1 MTINDF
7 ELEFGVNDFEFEIDT
22 STQTQVNEQVNEFQA
37 KTKQEEMEEELKKNI
52 DNLPKYA
59 TEALNA
65 LDEKE
70 KIDKAMDEKIEILS
84 EIRTPHE
91 KRNFIEERINEAK
104 SDENI
109 KEALNVL
116 DEKEKLDKDMDALQ
130 KRHEQEKE
138 NLKKEFENR
147 DNNQQTQDNDNAKE
161 KTEENS
167 KENINAKNSNQE
179 QQSTPKDEDYERALK
194 EIEDRHAKELEDLQK
209 RQDKNIDDFT
219 KAINNLANAT
229 SIAKLLESLKEM
241 DKALALII
249 TNNKELVSLTDEQRL
264 EKLELALKQNNSKE
278 AVEELIKDLHKNIKT
293 AQKGLDELELEKQN
307 YVKLDRLNQKANK
320 DPREVENLKKFM
332 EKLDKETPNFKEHYP
347 KTYEKS
353 QKIIEKH
360 KNQEHTKE
368 KSQGMQR

>member
-22 STQTQVNEQVNEFQA
+22 STQTQVNKFQA

-52 DNLPKYA
+52 NNLPKYA

-70 KIDKAMDEKIEILS
+70 KLDKAMDEKIEILS

-109 KEALNVL
+109 KEALNAL
-116 DEKEKLDKDMDALQ
+116 DEKEKLDKDMDALH

-147 DNNQQTQDNDNAKE
+147 DNNQQTQNNDNAKE

-167 KENINAKNSNQE
+167 KENSNTKNNNQE
-179 QQSTPKDEDYERALK
+179 QQSAPKDEDYERALK
-194 EIEDRHAKELEDLQK
+194 EIEDRHAKELENLQK
-209 RQDKNIDDFT
+209 GQDKNIENFNQ
-219 KAINNLANAT
+219 AIHNLANVT
-229 SIAKLLESLKEM
+229 SIAKLLDSLKEM

-249 TNNKELVSLTDEQRL
+249 TNTKELNTLTDEQRL
-264 EKLELALKQNNSKE
+264 EKLELALKENNAKE
-278 AVEELIKDLHKNIKT
+278 AVEQLVKDLHKNIKT

>member
-22 STQTQVNEQVNEFQA
+22 STQTQVNEFQA

-109 KEALNVL
+109 KEALNAL
-116 DEKEKLDKDMDALQ
+116 DEKEKLDKDMDALH

-167 KENINAKNSNQE
+167 KENSNTKNNNQE
-179 QQSTPKDEDYERALK
+179 QQSAPKDEDYERALK
-194 EIEDRHAKELEDLQK
+194 EIEDRHAKELENLK
-209 RQDKNIDDFT
+209 ERQDKNIENFNQ
-219 KAINNLANAT
+219 AIHNLANAT
-229 SIAKLLESLKEM
+229 SIAKLLDSLKEM

-249 TNNKELVSLTDEQRL
+249 TNTKELKTLTDEQRL
-264 EKLELALKQNNSKE
+264 EKLELALKENNAKE
-278 AVEELIKDLHKNIKT
+278 AVEQLVKDLHKNIKT

-320 DPREVENLKKFM
+320 DPREVENLEKFM

>member
-179 QQSTPKDEDYERALK
+179 QQSIPKDEDYERALK